1 MNILKSKVTFF
12 IFLSFLIS
20 TIVSLNFVLKL
31 DKYESDGK
39 DHFIIK
45 GDVEGIWHEGDKFK
59 QDIIN
64 NKGILGSG
72 SEIYRSYLPPRL
84 IAFFSLIFNFDLIN
98 KEQSYN
104 KINLGFDKFYY
115 LLIQSILFYLIV
127 LKLYKS
133 FLLKF
138 DDKSTIFFTIL
149 FLCFCPSIF
158 LFNSSF
164 HTESLFFSLQLL
176 IIILLIKPT
185 TGIFYNLLLGII
197 ITLMFLQ
204 KTVGFLYIFIII
216 FYLILYFQLKSIKPV
231 LIIFF
236 VYIFALVSIGYA
248 NYKRVGVFYFM
259 PTQGNEAI
267 FHYLAM
273 PILTKSQNI
282 SEGEAQQILDYD
294 LNSWIDENNIKNLN
308 SEKNR
313 IKFLKY
319 KKEYTLDLIKNNLA
333 TSLKIISWKSIQT
346 GILSPQYLFYYHYK
360 EQDRNIRPYY
370 LKKDFYNFWMPIQLV
385 YSLII
390 YLVIILGF
398 LNSLKNLNWK
408 FNLYLITSAAYM
420 FCMLGWVG
428 NSRYFSPSLIYLSF
442 YFGFGI
448 KFIINMKFLNK
459 FKNS

>member
-1 MNILKSKVTFF
+1 MNILKSKITFF
-12 IFLSFLIS
+12 IFLSFIIS
-20 TIVSLNFVLKL
+20 TIISLNFVLKL

-45 GDVEGIWHEGDKFK
+45 GDVEGIWYEGEKYK
-59 QDIIN
+59 QDLIN

-84 IAFFSLIFNFDLIN
+84 IALFSSIFNFDLIN
-98 KEQSYN
+98 KQEGYS

-133 FLLKF
+133 FLLKY

-176 IIILLIKPT
+176 IIILLIKPST
-185 TGIFYNLLLGII
+185 DIFFNLLLGII
-197 ITLMFLQ
+197 ITIMFLQ
-204 KTVGFLYIFIII
+204 KTVSFLYIFIII
-216 FYLILYFQLKSIKPV
+216 FYLILYFKLKSIKPV
-231 LIIFF
+231 LIISL

-259 PTQGNEAI
+259 PTQGSEAI
-267 FHYLAM
+267 FHYLAK

-282 SEGEAQQILDYD
+282 SDEEAQQILDHD
-294 LNSWIDENNIKNLN
+294 LNNWINENKIKNISN
-308 SEKNR
+308 EKNR

-319 KKEYTLDLIKNNLA
+319 KKKYTLDLIKNNLA
-333 TSLKIISWKSIQT
+333 ISLKIISWKSIQT

-360 EQDRNIRPYY
+360 EYDRNIRPYY

-390 YLVIILGF
+390 YLIIILGL

-408 FNLYLITSAAYM
+408 FNLFLITSAVYM
-420 FCMLGWVG
+420 FCILGWVG
-428 NSRYFSPSLIYLSF
+428 NSRYFLPSLIYLSF
-442 YFGFGI
+442 YFGYGI
-448 KFIINMKFLNK
+448 KFLINMKFLNK
-459 FKNS
+459 LKNS

>member
-1 MNILKSKVTFF
+1 MNILKSKITFF
-12 IFLSFLIS
+12 IFLSFIIS
-20 TIVSLNFVLKL
+20 TIISLNFVLKL

-45 GDVEGIWHEGDKFK
+45 GDVEGIWYEGEKYK
-59 QDIIN
+59 QDLIN

-84 IAFFSLIFNFDLIN
+84 IALFSSIFNFDLIN
-98 KEQSYN
+98 KQEGYS

-133 FLLKF
+133 FLLKY

-176 IIILLIKPT
+176 IIILLIKPST
-185 TGIFYNLLLGII
+185 DIFFNLLLGII
-197 ITLMFLQ
+197 ITIMFLQ
-204 KTVGFLYIFIII
+204 KTVSFLYIFIII
-216 FYLILYFQLKSIKPV
+216 FYLILYFKLKSIKPV
-231 LIIFF
+231 LIISL

-259 PTQGNEAI
+259 PTQGSEAI
-267 FHYLAM
+267 FHYLAK

-282 SEGEAQQILDYD
+282 SNEEAQQILDHD
-294 LNSWIDENNIKNLN
+294 LNNWINENKIKNISN
-308 SEKNR
+308 EKNR

-319 KKEYTLDLIKNNLA
+319 KKKYTLDLIKNNLA
-333 TSLKIISWKSIQT
+333 ISLKIISWKSIQT

-398 LNSLKNLNWK
+398 LNSLKNLDWK
-408 FNLYLITSAAYM
+408 FNLFLITSAVYM

-448 KFIINMKFLNK
+448 KFIINMNFLNK

>member
-1 MNILKSKVTFF
+1 MNILKSKITFF
-12 IFLSFLIS
+12 IFLSFIIS
-20 TIVSLNFVLKL
+20 TIISLNFVVKL

-45 GDVEGIWHEGDKFK
+45 GDVEGIWHEGEKYK
-59 QDIIN
+59 QDLIN

-84 IAFFSLIFNFDLIN
+84 IALFSLIFNFDLVN
-98 KEQSYN
+98 KQEGYS

-115 LLIQSILFYLIV
+115 LLIQSILFYLMV

-176 IIILLIKPT
+176 IIILLIKPST
-185 TGIFYNLLLGII
+185 DIFFNLLLGII
-197 ITLMFLQ
+197 ITIMFLQ
-204 KTVGFLYIFIII
+204 KTVSFLYIFIII
-216 FYLILYFQLKSIKPV
+216 FYLILYFKLKSIKPV
-231 LIIFF
+231 LIISL
-236 VYIFALVSIGYA
+236 VYTFALVSIGYA
-248 NYKRVGVFYFM
+248 NYKRMGVFYFM
-259 PTQGNEAI
+259 PTQGSEAI
-267 FHYLAM
+267 FHYLAK

-282 SEGEAQQILDYD
+282 SDEEAQQILDRD
-294 LNSWIDENNIKNLN
+294 LNNWINENKIKNIN
-308 SEKNR
+308 NEKNR

-319 KKEYTLDLIKNNLA
+319 KKKYTSDLIKNNLA
-333 TSLKIISWKSIQT
+333 ISLKIISWKSIQT

-370 LKKDFYNFWMPIQLV
+370 LQKDFYNFWMPIQLV
-385 YSLII
+385 YSLTI
-390 YLVIILGF
+390 YLIIILGF

-408 FNLYLITSAAYM
+408 FNLFLITSAVYM
-420 FCMLGWVG
+420 FCILGWVG

-442 YFGFGI
+442 YFGYGI
-448 KFIINMKFLNK
+448 KFLINMKFLNK